1 MKSLIF
7 AVALMLQINDVTAAI
22 VPPREV
28 QSLLRPILDLCA
40 EAEESQ
46 GEHQNAVFYQV
57 AKQTGGLFQMRT
69 KAADEAL
76 VVLMNFYIGESPGQ
90 DLLHQ
95 VTVRGK
101 RMLPLLLKYRNAHV
115 IFSQRKY
122 PSSILLAHDV
132 KKEFFE
138 NAIESVTAG
147 KVFGED

>member
-7 AVALMLQINDVTAAI
+7 AVALMLQITDVAAAI

-28 QSLLRPILDLCA
+28 QSLLRPILDLCV

-46 GEHQNAVFYQV
+46 GEHQN
-57 AKQTGGLFQMRT
+57 
-69 KAADEAL
+69 
-76 VVLMNFYIGESPGQ
+76 VL
-90 DLLHQ
+90 HR

-122 PSSILLAHDV
+122 PSSILLAYDV
-132 KKEFFE
+132 KMEFFE
-138 NAIESVTAG
+138 NAIVSVTPG
-147 KVFGED
+147 KVFDEDGQRFMTKPIKQNDRPDLR

>member
-1 MKSLIF
+1 
-7 AVALMLQINDVTAAI
+7 MLQITDVAAAI

-28 QSLLRPILDLCA
+28 QSLLRPILDLCV

-46 GEHQNAVFYQV
+46 GEHQN
-57 AKQTGGLFQMRT
+57 
-69 KAADEAL
+69 
-76 VVLMNFYIGESPGQ
+76 VL
-90 DLLHQ
+90 HR

-122 PSSILLAHDV
+122 PSSILLAYDV